1 MFMVFHDQNEFH
13 PSRLDLRVARA
24 EEISI
29 SGQPGPCIHMSA
41 PAGSWVGG
49 WAIGACDGPTHTRSA
64 ESSLPLEA
72 KRHPDPKTSRIRGI
86 E

>member
-29 SGQPGPCIHMSA
+29 SGQPGPWIPMSA

-64 ESSLPLEA
+64 ESSLPGTDLKPSVNLE
-72 KRHPDPKTSRIRGI
+72 PDRPKSG
-86 E
+86 

>member
-1 MFMVFHDQNEFH
+1 MFMVFHLQNEFH

-29 SGQPGPCIHMSA
+29 SGQRRPWIQMSA

-49 WAIGACDGPTHTRSA
+49 WAIGTCDGPTHTRSA
-64 ESSLPLEA
+64 EPSPYA
-72 KRHPDPKTSRIRGI
+72 KRQPSLLLWYHLIYQ
-86 E
+86 